1 MRRFDLEALLHSLTS
16 LGNTLALIAV
26 VSLLSGCAGSTSST
40 STASDSGGPP
50 FSNFVVIGIAGDYN
64 NRAQFERQ
72 LVGELR
78 RAGAEATTYYSII
91 GSNKP
96 ITPDDVRAAVESG
109 DFDAIL
115 VTRVLDTNVELK
127 VKKDRTVTD
136 ARTIGDRFVN
146 LFRFNYTDYS
156 KPGAIDL
163 KASITF
169 AIEVYDVKT
178 EEIVWSME
186 SSSRGETNHGLLID
200 RTAENIAKRLK
211 RERLIKQ

>member
-1 MRRFDLEALLHSLTS
+1 MRSFDLETTLRSLRS
-16 LGNTLALIAV
+16 IGNNLALIGV
-26 VSLLSGCAGSTSST
+26 VSFLSACAGSTSGT
-40 STASDSGGPP
+40 NAVSDSGGPP
-50 FSNFVVIGIAGDYN
+50 FGNFVVIGIAGDYN
-64 NRAQFERQ
+64 SRAQFERQ
-72 LVGELR
+72 LAGELR
-78 RAGAEATTYYSII
+78 RAGAAATMYYSII

-115 VTRVLDTNVELK
+115 VTRILDTNVDLK

-156 KPGAIDL
+156 KPGAVDL
-163 KASITF
+163 KTSITF

-178 EEIVWSME
+178 EEIVWSMD
-186 SSSRGETNHGLLID
+186 SSSRGETNLGLLID